1 MTIDEARGLVDSN
14 TRYQN
19 YEYVVSKNDANSIVT
34 KIVNDMQ
41 AEIDNLARENS
52 KYEAKIYAYE
62 AILQNSN
69 FKMAVMRKK
78 EEK

>member
-14 TRYQN
+14 AKYQN
-19 YEYVVSKNDANSIVT
+19 YEHVVNRNNAYAIVT
-34 KIVNDMQ
+34 KIVNKMQ

>member
-1 MTIDEARGLVDSN
+1 MTIDEARELVDSKI
-14 TRYQN
+14 RHES
-19 YEYVVSKNDANSIVT
+19 YEYVVAKYDAYSIVT
-34 KIVNDMQ
+34 KIVGKMQ

-69 FKMAVMRKK
+69 FKMAVVRKK
-78 EEK
+78 EEA

>member
-1 MTIDEARGLVDSN
+1 MTIDEARELVDSKI
-14 TRYQN
+14 RYKN
-19 YEYVVSKNDANSIVT
+19 YEYVVAKNDAYSIVT
-34 KIVNDMQ
+34 KIVDKMQ

-78 EEK
+78 EEA